1 MKRDIRVY
9 LDDILDAIASI
20 LEYTR
25 RLSFD
30 EFSKDRKTVDAVIRN
45 LEVLGEAAK
54 KIPQNVRRKHSEVPW
69 KEMAGMRD
77 VLIHEYFGVK
87 LDVVWK
93 TVKERLPELRLL
105 IEEILRTMNEE

>member
-1 MKRDIRVY
+1 M
-9 LDDILDAIASI
+9 DAIGSI
-20 LEYTR
+20 REYTI

-54 KIPQNVRRKHSEVPW
+54 KITQNVRRKHSEVPW

-87 LDVVWK
+87 LEVVWK
-93 TVKERLPELRLL
+93 TIEERLLELRLL
-105 IEEILRTMNEE
+105 VEEILRTANEESR